1 MPVAG
6 SADAPRNAA
15 RLSLQGISK
24 SFGGVAALRDV
35 DFVLRPGEIHGLV
48 GENGAGKSTLMK
60 IIAGVHTQYQG
71 RMAIDGSDV
80 HFRSARDALAAGI
93 GMVHQELSVVPDLT
107 VAENVYLGS
116 QPTRGGLVDWR
127 AMLTGARGQ
136 LGSLGIEIDP
146 RTRMGSLPLGLQ
158 QLIELAR
165 VLFSGARIV
174 ILDEPTSALSPP
186 EVQRLFEVLRGVRAS
201 GRSIVFISHF
211 LDDILAISDTVTVF
225 RNGRR
230 IVTESACR
238 IDKAWVIER
247 MIGRGH
253 EDLEESYTGS
263 VELDAKPDAP
273 VVLALRGLGVARTFA
288 DVSLDVRAGEVL
300 GVYGFMGSGQIE
312 LARTI
317 FGKLR
322 PTAGT
327 LSMDGKALRLR
338 NTAAARRAGVAFV
351 PESRR
356 SMLFYREPV
365 YKNVSISVLGRIA
378 RLWLRPGVERDIARR
393 HATALSIRPPTVDT
407 LLQNLSGG
415 NQQKVALAKWLTWP
429 PKVLVLSEPTRGMDV
444 GAKED
449 VVRIVRSL
457 REQGLGIVVMSMEP
471 ETVLSLADRIVVMKK
486 GRIVHEFDA
495 GTVSKDR
502 LLGAA

>member
-1 MPVAG
+1 MTEEA
-6 SADAPRNAA
+6 APPLDLR
-15 RLSLQGISK
+15 GISK

-35 DFVLRPGEIHGLV
+35 DFVLRAGEIHGLV

-60 IIAGVHTQYQG
+60 IIAGLHGQYDG
-71 RMAIDGSDV
+71 RMAIDGRPV
-80 HFRSARDALAAGI
+80 HFRSPREALAAGI

-107 VAENVYLGS
+107 VAENVYLGQ
-116 QPTRGGLVDWR
+116 QPTKGGIIDWR
-127 AMLTGARGQ
+127 AMVDGARRH
-136 LGSLGIEIDP
+136 LADLGIDVDP
-146 RTRMGSLPLGLQ
+146 NARMGSLAIGLQ

-211 LDDILAISDTVTVF
+211 LDDVLAISDTVTIF
-225 RNGRR
+225 RNGRL
-230 IVTESACR
+230 IATEVAGAV
-238 IDKAWVIER
+238 DKGWLIQR

-253 EDLEESYTGS
+253 EELEGSYTGAIA
-263 VELDAKPDAP
+263 LDSRPDAP
-273 VVLALRGLGVARTFA
+273 VVLDVRGLGVGRAFA

-300 GVYGFMGSGQIE
+300 GIYGFMGCGLIE
-312 LARTI
+312 LARTL
-317 FGKLR
+317 FGKLKAD
-322 PTAGT
+322 AGT
-327 LSMDGKALRLR
+327 MSIGGKSLRPR
-338 NTAAARRAGVAFV
+338 STAEACRAGIAFV

-356 SMLFYREPV
+356 SMLFHTEPV
-365 YKNVSISVLGRIA
+365 YKNMSISVLGRIG
-378 RLWLRPGVERDIARR
+378 RLLLRPSVEKDIARQ
-393 HATALSIRPPTVDT
+393 HVQSLSIRPPTVET
-407 LLQNLSGG
+407 LLGSLSGG

-449 VVRIVRSL
+449 VVRIVKGL
-457 REQGLGIVVMSMEP
+457 REHGMGVVVLSTEP

-486 GRIVHEFDA
+486 GRIVREFA
-495 GTVSKDR
+495 GETVSKDQ
-502 LLGAA
+502 LLEAA